1 LTTLSAQYPLA
12 LWNERDPILKERAF
26 GLTNSEGNHGED
38 VKDCYFDLDRWLKE
52 HKAHPLVSCP
62 INKMTI
68 RSRPGQRFYPQAP
81 SYQAVALQE
90 TSIPSRVGFLPQEI
104 Q

>member
-1 LTTLSAQYPLA
+1 MTTLSAQYPLA

-52 HKAHPLVSCP
+52 HKAHPLVSRLEGSVGLRIGEPFPDLDDCLGALGP
-62 INKMTI
+62 LEWFRKVAIVNCDV
-68 RSRPGQRFYPQAP
+68 
-81 SYQAVALQE
+81 AV
-90 TSIPSRVGFLPQEI
+90 
-104 Q
+104 